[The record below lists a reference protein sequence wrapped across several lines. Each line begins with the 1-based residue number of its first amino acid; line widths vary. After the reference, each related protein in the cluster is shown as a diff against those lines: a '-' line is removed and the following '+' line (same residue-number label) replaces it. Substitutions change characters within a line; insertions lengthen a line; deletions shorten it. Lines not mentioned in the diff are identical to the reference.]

1 MKTRFYFSAIALLF
15 SIALIA
21 QTKQDKPSV
30 LMVLSS
36 HQELGDTGKDTGY
49 YLSEVTH
56 AYEVFEA
63 NNYEITLV
71 SPEGGNPPVDGFDLK
86 DEVNNKYWN
95 DATFQNKL
103 QNTLKVSKVKA
114 KDYDAI
120 YYAGGHGTM
129 WDFPNNKKLAKIAAK
144 IYENDGIVAAVCHG
158 PSALVNI
165 KLSNGNYLV
174 EGKTVSVFTNEE
186 EANVKLENVVPFLL
200 EDKFIERGAT
210 VDKAT
215 MWQEKVSV
223 DKRLVTG
230 QNPASAKLAA
240 EKIVEL
246 LEDKH

>member
-1 MKTRFYFSAIALLF
+1 
-15 SIALIA
+15 
-21 QTKQDKPSV
+21 
-30 LMVLSS
+30 
-36 HQELGDTGKDTGY
+36 
-49 YLSEVTH
+49 
-56 AYEVFEA
+56 
-63 NNYEITLV
+63 
-71 SPEGGNPPVDGFDLK
+71 
-86 DEVNNKYWN
+86 
-95 DATFQNKL
+95 
-103 QNTLKVSKVKA
+103 
-114 KDYDAI
+114 
-120 YYAGGHGTM
+120 M

-200 EDKFIERGAT
+200 EDKLIERGAT